1 MSLAPPWG
9 IVIGAMSRQERL
21 AHEHTSQALC
31 KDDCGRGGHGAHNG
45 TSKSG
50 ADVSEPP
57 RATRCRLRP
66 RRHRRLYRPSH
77 GGEADDRARP
87 AGQCREPPRRK
98 RRRCGSERRTC
109 GPRRLHASRRP
120 ARRGLDQSDAHKR
133 PWVRPGQG
141 SSAGCARRPFTAGP
155 GRPEHGALRDGRRDN
170 GGFALVSGGSSF
182 ASPGPGTPGHVA
194 VELLR
199 ARTKSRLN
207 HVPFEGG
214 GPALDA
220 LIEGRVDMYFAVLPS
235 AMPHVTSG
243 KLKILGVSS
252 TKRSQVVP
260 NVPTVA
266 EQTGIQGFD
275 LTNWVGVFAPRG
287 TPTDV
292 VVRLNREINQVLAQ
306 PDVVEQLV
314 RHGAEATPMS
324 VDQFAAFLKSESS
337 KYEGLLRD
345 EFCAKF
351 LYGGCTGFVALP

>member
-1 MSLAPPWG
+1 MNTLRRHFAKTIAVAAAMVLTTAPTSLAQTYPSRPVQLVVG
-9 IVIGAMSRQERL
+9 YAQGGTGDFIARLMAEKLTTALGQPVNVENRPGA
-21 AHEHTSQALC
+21 
-31 KDDCGRGGHGAHNG
+31 
-45 TSKSG
+45 SG
-50 ADVSEPP
+50 AAAAQSVARAARDGYTLLVGQPGEVSINPML
-57 RATRCRLRP
+57 TKVG
-66 RRHRRLYRPSH
+66 Y
-77 GGEADDRARP
+77 D
-87 AGQCREPPRRK
+87 
-98 RRRCGSERRTC
+98 
-109 GPRRLHASRRP
+109 P
-120 ARRGLDQSDAHKR
+120 ARDLQPVALAALSPLALVVQSTAPYATVGEMTAASLSSPRGL
-133 PWVRPGQG
+133 
-141 SSAGCARRPFTAGP
+141 
-155 GRPEHGALRDGRRDN
+155 
-170 GGFALVSGGSSF
+170 SF

-220 LIEGRVDMYFAVLPS
+220 LMDGRVDMYFAVLPS

-292 VVRLNREINQVLAQ
+292 VVWLNREINQVLAQ

-345 EFCAKF
+345 EFCAKV